1 VLRPDG
7 YLVLGGAE
15 TALNVDAFERVP
27 LDKAT
32 VYRPR
37 GGQAAT

>member
-1 VLRPDG
+1 
-7 YLVLGGAE
+7 
-15 TALNVDAFERVP
+15 VDAFECVP